1 MATVGLAETTKW
13 WHALD
18 ELLFYRRVGGLH
30 MARESQH
37 PDAQWLVSLF
47 PAGEEVTREGMS
59 EVMRGQRGDA
69 RAMFMTWF
77 LGG

>member
-1 MATVGLAETTKW
+1 
-13 WHALD
+13 
-18 ELLFYRRVGGLH
+18 

-69 RAMFMTWF
+69 RAMFMTW
-77 LGG
+77 LLCG